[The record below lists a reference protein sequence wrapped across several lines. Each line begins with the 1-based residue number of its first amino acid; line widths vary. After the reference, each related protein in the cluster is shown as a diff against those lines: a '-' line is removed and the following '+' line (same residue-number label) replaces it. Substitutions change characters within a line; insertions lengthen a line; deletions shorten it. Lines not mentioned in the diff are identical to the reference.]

1 MLGRAGESMP
11 VPAQHMSPCMLCM
24 LGTCWGRLHG
34 EKTFTWY
41 YRYVK
46 EITLQLNNI
55 GMTAN
60 LHWHD
65 S

>member
-11 VPAQHMSPCMLCM
+11 VLSQRMPPCMLGM
-24 LGTCWGRLHG
+24 LGTCWGRRHG
-34 EKTFTWY
+34 VISFIRY
-41 YRYVK
+41 YRRSWGNV
-46 EITLQLNNI
+46 LQLNNI

-60 LHWHD
+60 LQIHD